1 MIKAAFKLD
10 LKREGSYAM
19 HSIKLHQTILTYST
33 CNTVKTIPYK
43 RQTASNDS
51 KSIPY
56 KRQTAS
62 NDPLNIVLRKLER
75 WNSLQIQHQGTS
87 IIKIS

>member
-1 MIKAAFKLD
+1 MVWND
-10 LKREGSYAM
+10 VWEGSYAM

-62 NDPLNIVLRKLER
+62 NDPLNIVLRK
-75 WNSLQIQHQGTS
+75 
-87 IIKIS
+87 